1 MRIFIGIPARM
12 GSTRFPGKPLC
23 NILNKS
29 MIQHCYIRS
38 SLSKYST
45 NLFVATCDDEIKNHI
60 ESFGGKVIMTDK
72 NIQRPGLRVAEAAK
86 QLNLRDDDIVVV
98 VQGDE
103 PMIHPD
109 MIDNAIEP
117 LIKENDV
124 FVSNNCTT
132 ITDKDWRDPGE
143 IKVVCDLKMNAM
155 YFSRSPIPS
164 IDHQEV
170 KTNWWK
176 QVCIMPFRW
185 HFMRTFNNLDP
196 TPLELQESIEMVRAI
211 QYGYKV
217 RMVPTQHIVKSV
229 DNENDRKK
237 VEQIMMNDKLYMKY
251 KND

>member
-38 SLSKYST
+38 SLSKHSS
-45 NLFVATCDDEIKNHI
+45 NLFVATCDEEIKNHV
-60 ESFGGKVIMTDK
+60 ESFGGKVILTDK
-72 NIQRPGLRVAEAAK
+72 NIQRPGLRVAQAARE
-86 QLNLRDDDIVVV
+86 LNLHDDDIVVV

-155 YFSRSPIPS
+155 YFSRSPIPFARDTEEKWDG
-164 IDHQEV
+164 IKFLKPLKHLGIYAY
-170 KTNWWK
+170 KK
-176 QVCIMPFRW
+176 QF
-185 HFMRTFNNLDP
+185 
-196 TPLELQESIEMVRAI
+196 LEDFLVSKESQLERVEKLEQLRALQN
-211 QYGYKV
+211 GYEIAV
-217 RMVPTQHIVKSV
+217 ATC
-229 DNENDRKK
+229 ENDSVGIDVPSDLKFFKTHR
-237 VEQIMMNDKLYMKY
+237 VNL
-251 KND
+251 